1 MPAGLRNDGAQML
14 LGCYQ
19 RIREV
24 ESMRGIPSGVDLCFG
39 LHLTQGVQ
47 CGSCGKVR
55 GGASALPGSRCSPE
69 PCVQKPSLLLCHN

>member
-1 MPAGLRNDGAQML
+1 MRWAAADSLPALLLAPPCLLAGLRNDGAQVL
-14 LGCYQ
+14 QGCYQ

-47 CGSCGKVR
+47 CGACGKVR
-55 GGASALPGSRCSPE
+55 
-69 PCVQKPSLLLCHN
+69 CVCPL